1 MAAALAAASPIG
13 PEWDRLAAR
22 SRAAL
27 VRQERLALSSLR
39 AAVKA
44 ATGPALLALSRL
56 PTAEPRAT
64 ADAGIALLRAAVP
77 RLAKGFAAALAKR
90 RADTKGAAVGRM
102 ADEWR
107 AVRAAV
113 RARGYADPGALTA
126 VGAALTHT
134 DHAAVESTAGSYAA
148 AWQSATA
155 DALWTWA
162 AAPEDGQGPA
172 DAAAAAAGVEG
183 KAACVVGLGVPTP
196 SWAEAAEAGA
206 QCLVALNASP
216 FHHDKIDA
224 RQQVARYRVEETG
237 LPLAYVNL
245 TGGQDELVFDGGSFV
260 VDAVNSPPPAPQAPS
275 PDQSVPPPSPARY
288 HLDGYA
294 PWSRHARPLPAA
306 RPSRLRQRTRCRAV

>member
-172 DAAAAAAGVEG
+172 DAAAAAEDAQDYRVRRIATTDTAQAYADARDEAGH
-183 KAACVVGLGVPTP
+183 AAARRHADAVWLPAILKRWDATLDRRVCPRCRALDGTLRPIGVDFAGGRDPGHVHP
-196 SWAEAAEAGA
+196 GCRCDSHLVFIPLRIPHDSDNAEAA
-206 QCLVALNASP
+206 
-216 FHHDKIDA
+216 
-224 RQQVARYRVEETG
+224 
-237 LPLAYVNL
+237 
-245 TGGQDELVFDGGSFV
+245 
-260 VDAVNSPPPAPQAPS
+260 
-275 PDQSVPPPSPARY
+275 
-288 HLDGYA
+288 
-294 PWSRHARPLPAA
+294 
-306 RPSRLRQRTRCRAV
+306 